1 MSGVIVV
8 GGYGPGI
15 SDAVARR
22 FGREG
27 FAVALV
33 GRSEERLAKACAS
46 LEQQKIRAKPFKC
59 DLGDT
64 DAVRTMLARVRS
76 SLGPISVVHWNA
88 YPSGAGDLTTATP
101 AEVHAVFDVAVH
113 GLVACVQDAL
123 PDLEKAK
130 GAVLVTGGGL
140 AKDNPS
146 VDSTAVSWNAMGLA
160 LAKATQH
167 KLVGLLHHKLA
178 AKGVYAGE
186 VMVLSLVKGTAF
198 DRGNA
203 TLEPDAV
210 GERFHQLYRERN
222 AVTVE
227 IAG

>member
-33 GRSEERLAKACAS
+33 GRTEERLAKGCAS
-46 LEQQKIRAKPFKC
+46 LEQRKIRAKAFKC

-88 YPSGAGDLTTATP
+88 YPSGAGDLTATTP
-101 AEVHAVFDVAVH
+101 SELHAVFDLAVH
-113 GLVACVQDAL
+113 GFVACVQDAL

-140 AKDNPS
+140 AKNDPS
-146 VDSTAVSWNAMGLA
+146 VDAVAVTWNAMGLA
-160 LAKATQH
+160 LAKASQH
-167 KLVGLLHHKLA
+167 KLVGLLHQKLA
-178 AKGVYAGE
+178 PKGVYAGE
-186 VMVLSLVKGTAF
+186 VMVLGLVKGTAF

-203 TLEPDAV
+203 TIDPDAV
-210 GERFHQLYRERN
+210 AERFFSLYRDRN

-227 IAG
+227 IS

>member
-33 GRSEERLAKACAS
+33 GRTEERLAKGCAS
-46 LEQQKIRAKPFKC
+46 LEQQKIRAKAFKC

-88 YPSGAGDLTTATP
+88 YPHGAGDLTTTTP
-101 AEVHAVFDVAVH
+101 AELHAVFDVAVH

-140 AKDNPS
+140 AKE
-146 VDSTAVSWNAMGLA
+146 VADSTAVSWNAMGLA

-167 KLVGLLHHKLA
+167 KLVGMLHHKLA
-178 AKGVYAGE
+178 PKGVYAGE
-186 VMVLSLVKGTAF
+186 VMVLALVKGTAF
-198 DRGNA
+198 DRGSA

-210 GERFHQLYRERN
+210 ADLFFKLYSERN
-222 AVTVE
+222 AITVE
-227 IAG
+227 IG

>member
-33 GRSEERLAKACAS
+33 GRTEERLAKGSAS

-64 DAVRTMLARVRS
+64 DAVRSMLARVRS
-76 SLGPISVVHWNA
+76 SLGPITVLHWNA
-88 YPSGAGDLTTATP
+88 YGHGAGDLTTSP
-101 AEVHAVFDVAVH
+101 PSELRGVLDVTVH
-113 GLVACVQDAL
+113 GLLAAVQDAL

-140 AKDNPS
+140 SKYAAS
-146 VDSTAVSWNAMGLA
+146 VNAIAAQWNSMGLA
-160 LAKATQH
+160 LAKAAQH
-167 KLVGLLHHKLA
+167 KAVGLLHEKLA
-178 AKGVYAGE
+178 AKGVYVGE
-186 VMVLSLVKGTAF
+186 VTVLGLVKGTAF
-198 DRGNA
+198 DSGNA
-203 TLEPDAV
+203 TIEPDAIA
-210 GERFHQLYRERN
+210 ERFFGLYQDRKD
-222 AVTVE
+222 TYVE
-227 IAG
+227 IG

>member
-15 SDAVARR
+15 SDSVARR

-33 GRSEERLAKACAS
+33 GRTEERLAKANAS
-46 LEQQKIRAKPFKC
+46 FEQQKIRAKPFRC

-88 YPSGAGDLTTATP
+88 YAHGAGDLTTSTP
-101 AEVHAVFDVAVH
+101 AELHAVFDVAVH

-140 AKDNPS
+140 AKEGADAIG
-146 VDSTAVSWNAMGLA
+146 VAFNAMGLA
-160 LAKATQH
+160 LAKAAQH

-178 AKGVYAGE
+178 PKGVYAGE
-186 VMVLSLVKGTAF
+186 VMVNGLVKGTTF

-203 TLEPDAV
+203 TLDPDAI
-210 GERFHQLYRERN
+210 GELFFKSYRERG
-222 AVTVE
+222 TPFVE
-227 IAG
+227 IG

>member
-15 SDAVARR
+15 SDSVARR

-27 FAVALV
+27 LAVALV
-33 GRSEERLAKACAS
+33 GRTEERLAKANAAF
-46 LEQQKIRAKPFKC
+46 EQQKIRAKPFRC

-88 YPSGAGDLTTATP
+88 YTHGAGDLTTTTP
-101 AEVHAVFDVAVH
+101 AELHAVFDVAVH

-140 AKDNPS
+140 AKESADPI
-146 VDSTAVSWNAMGLA
+146 AVSFNAMGLA

-167 KLVGLLHHKLA
+167 KLVGMLHHKLA
-178 AKGVYAGE
+178 PKGVYAGE
-186 VMVLSLVKGTAF
+186 VLVNALVKGTAF

-203 TLEPDAV
+203 TLEPDAIA
-210 GERFHQLYRERN
+210 ELFFKIYRERN
-222 AVTVE
+222 LPGVE
-227 IAG
+227 IG

>member
-33 GRSEERLAKACAS
+33 GRTEERLAKASAS
-46 LEQQKIRAKPFKC
+46 FEQQKIRAKPFKC

-76 SLGPISVVHWNA
+76 SLGPISIVHWNA
-88 YPSGAGDLTTATP
+88 YPHSAGDLTTTTP
-101 AEVHAVFDVAVH
+101 AELHAVFDVAVH

-140 AKDNPS
+140 AKEAADS
-146 VDSTAVSWNAMGLA
+146 VAASWNVMGLA
-160 LAKATQH
+160 LAKSAQH
-167 KLVGLLHHKLA
+167 KVVGLLHHKLA
-178 AKGVYAGE
+178 PKGVYVGE
-186 VMVLSLVKGTAF
+186 VMVLGLVKGTAF
-198 DRGNA
+198 DTGAA
-203 TLEPDAV
+203 TLEPDAIAD
-210 GERFHQLYRERN
+210 RFFELYRERN
-222 AVTVE
+222 TTTVE
-227 IAG
+227 IG